1 MMHPIEG
8 LADDTIEGLSD
19 AVKNNPEIGVYYS
32 RLGSTQFAGTSRVC

>member
-19 AVKNNPEIGVYYS
+19 ALKGNPEIGEYIFLDGDQLTDYIV
-32 RLGSTQFAGTSRVC
+32 

>member
-19 AVKNNPEIGVYYS
+19 AVKNNPEIGVS
-32 RLGSTQFAGTSRVC
+32 IILVSQ